1 MCERGSGALVGRAAP
16 LPDIAAPRTAG
27 SKAARPTARVRR
39 LDAWPAE
46 LATLRSS
53 PCQAIALFLALLL
66 TTVAHAQDCGLSP
79 AAFCETFE
87 SGPAPLN
94 DRGRGNELSRTR
106 FSSTRFHP
114 SLSTGDGVTFWVWEA
129 ELGFLPGE
137 VPGCRPDVTSFL
149 MPTRD
154 TLVCNPSGAIGTK
167 FLLTAVAS
175 QNYGV
180 NAYRIRQPFDF
191 AGRTGRIVFDADLAN
206 SLLLGYVS
214 IVVSEDPSAAPSW
227 DVNGRGPNPRNGVI
241 VVLLGDEAQV
251 HDVRDHIM
259 ATIDGDNESPVAT
272 QRGHLVRVE
281 LRLSQLGLEVWTS
294 PPSADGIVF
303 GPLVRR
309 RAVTFAQPLGF
320 SRGHVQLLAHN
331 HATWKYGITY
341 ANLPSPL
348 RSWNVY
354 WDNIGFDGPA
364 LQPPREYEVPVAAV
378 PHSFTTVT
386 EHPAGVFTTVVHPGL
401 SLGYVMPDGVNALGT
416 PLVFAGVSLDHAVRA
431 RLVFNG
437 YYQGYGTDGIR
448 LGTGRLRYALNGNPA
463 HLRAFTPGETA
474 MIDTPGQTGG
484 YNHSID
490 VPLSE
495 LVEGDNAVRFGTLN
509 IESGY
514 PNAVTNLDLVI
525 DVDYGVVFANS
536 FE

>member
-1 MCERGSGALVGRAAP
+1 MSEGAAQQREQAPGWRRRSREMSPMHESRSGS
-16 LPDIAAPRTAG
+16 LPPVLIA
-27 SKAARPTARVRR
+27 
-39 LDAWPAE
+39 
-46 LATLRSS
+46 
-53 PCQAIALFLALLL
+53 LALLCSAS
-66 TTVAHAQDCGLSP
+66 AHAQACGLP
-79 AAFCETFE
+79 QPAFCETFE
-87 SGPAPLN
+87 SGPAPMN

-137 VPGCRPDVTSFL
+137 VPGCRADVSGFL

-154 TLVCNPSGAIGTK
+154 TLVCDPSGAIGSR
-167 FLLTAVAS
+167 FLLTAVGS

-180 NAYRIRQPFDF
+180 NTYRIRQPFDF
-191 AGRTGRIVFDADLAN
+191 ANRTGRVVFDVDLAN
-206 SLLLGYVS
+206 SFLLGYVS
-214 IVVSEDPSAAPSW
+214 VVISDEPAAAPSF
-227 DVNGRGPNPRNGVI
+227 DLNGRGPNPQNGVM
-241 VVLLGDEAQV
+241 VVFVGDEVQV
-251 HDVRDHIM
+251 HDVRDHFM
-259 ATIDGDNESPVAT
+259 TTIPGSNTSPVPS
-272 QRGHLVRVE
+272 QRGHLHRVE
-281 LRLSQLGLEVWTS
+281 LRLSTTGLEVLTS
-294 PPSADGIVF
+294 APSADGITF
-303 GPLVRR
+303 GPLVSRR
-309 RAVTFAQPLGF
+309 TVAFAQPLSF
-320 SRGHVQLLAHN
+320 TRGNVQLLAHN

-364 LQPPREYEVPVAAV
+364 LEPTREYEIPVAAV
-378 PHSFTTVT
+378 PASFTTVT

-401 SLGYVMPDGVNALGT
+401 SLGYVIPDGVDALRA
-416 PLVFAGVSLDHAVRA
+416 PLVFHDVSLANVVRA

-448 LGTGRLRYALNGNPA
+448 LGTGRLRYALNGFPA
-463 HLRAFTPGETA
+463 HLRAFTPGERA

-484 YNHSID
+484 YNHSIE
-490 VPLSE
+490 VPLAE
-495 LVEGDNAVRFGTLN
+495 LVNGDNSVRFGTLN

-514 PNAVTNLDLVI
+514 PNAVTNLDLVL